1 MARGWGNDW
10 RGYTGPTKDGPPTAQ
25 QPRVPKMPAAP
36 ALPKYLNRKTPA
48 SDGTLCDSKTEARR
62 WDELCLLQKAGAI
75 RDLLPHPSFP
85 LYVNG
90 QKPGRITFDAL
101 YIEQRIST
109 VLVVEDTKSPRTA
122 EHAAYRQ
129 RIRLFKACY
138 PHITFNQH
146 LG

>member
-25 QPRVPKMPAAP
+25 QPRAKQSPSVPS
-36 ALPKYLNRKTPA
+36 LPKYLNRKTPA
-48 SDGTLCDSKTEARR
+48 SDGTLCDSATEARR
-62 WDELCLLQKAGAI
+62 WDELCLLQKAGTI
-75 RDLLPHPSFP
+75 FDLLPHPSFP

-90 QKPGRITFDAL
+90 AKPGRITFDAM
-101 YIEQRIST
+101 YVDTSR
-109 VLVVEDTKSPRTA
+109 LVVEDTKSPRTA
-122 EHAAYRQ
+122 AHAAYRQ

-138 PHITFNQH
+138 PHIAVNQH